1 MYNAWGGLSRYSTI
15 RICLFLIHCYIDNNP
30 RVIVNNLICPTHDWC
45 VINLFRSEAPAVKL
59 HDVTSTWQHC
69 QSCWIST
76 YFSLNSPHWIKII
89 FIYILQMRCMY
100 LASIVFR
107 FIGQQGIISVRNLY
121 LRGSWKPSLHSTLST
136 LNCAPGVQFS
146 MSSVCLQASA
156 SKLHLSEFNRE
167 SCEFLNTVNVY
178 DFKWT
183 YLIIQTTTHTSPTNI
198 TADLTM
204 HSTKSG
210 ILKIRI

>member
-1 MYNAWGGLSRYSTI
+1 M
-15 RICLFLIHCYIDNNP
+15 
-30 RVIVNNLICPTHDWC
+30 
-45 VINLFRSEAPAVKL
+45 
-59 HDVTSTWQHC
+59 
-69 QSCWIST
+69 
-76 YFSLNSPHWIKII
+76 NSD
-89 FIYILQMRCMY
+89 RCH
-100 LASIVFR
+100 LAADAYK
-107 FIGQQGIISVRNLY
+107 Q
-121 LRGSWKPSLHSTLST
+121 TEDME
-136 LNCAPGVQFS
+136 NCAPGVQFS

-156 SKLHLSEFNRE
+156 STLHLSEFNRE

-183 YLIIQTTTHTSPTNI
+183 YLIIQTTTHTKPTNI

>member
-1 MYNAWGGLSRYSTI
+1 MHLT
-15 RICLFLIHCYIDNNP
+15 
-30 RVIVNNLICPTHDWC
+30 
-45 VINLFRSEAPAVKL
+45 
-59 HDVTSTWQHC
+59 
-69 QSCWIST
+69 
-76 YFSLNSPHWIKII
+76 LN
-89 FIYILQMRCMY
+89 
-100 LASIVFR
+100 VFR
-107 FIGQQGIISVRNLY
+107 FIGKQGTISVRSWY
-121 LRGSWKPSLHSTLST
+121 LRWSWKPSLHTTLST
-136 LNCAPGVQFS
+136 LHCAPGVQFS